1 MDPDAPHP
9 GSATPDPA
17 GAGGAEPPGRRLAP
31 RHASSPARP
40 RSTSWTL
47 SLVLVAVLAFAGS
60 LAGFGVLRLQGNVRT
75 VGDLG
80 ALIARDDEGG
90 STATPDTDA
99 WEGRPLNFLVIGSD
113 DRGGANGEIGGVVG
127 GMRSDTAL
135 LVHVAADRSRVE
147 VVSIPRDSEVRIP
160 ACHLDRDPAGRM
172 SEPTKDKFN
181 AAFSLGGAS
190 GDPGLAGLCTAAT
203 VAENTGIDVGA
214 DFAIVDFAGF
224 EGMVDAIGGVRLC
237 VPEAIRDT
245 HRNTDLDLDA
255 GWHDLTGG
263 QALDYVRARYVT
275 GSDNSDTQRIPRQ
288 QKFIGAVVRKVTSS
302 DVLTSPRSVA
312 GFLEQGTRALTLSG
326 DLASMRSLAGL
337 GWRMRGLDPEQ
348 VTFVTVP
355 TGPKPG
361 SAGRVLW
368 TDDADLLW
376 QRIAADEPVA
386 PEPAPGSTSTPAP
399 DATGDQATPGGGT
412 PPAGTDVPQPAV
424 TPRTA
429 EDPDDVLC
437 G

>member
-1 MDPDAPHP
+1 
-9 GSATPDPA
+9 
-17 GAGGAEPPGRRLAP
+17 
-31 RHASSPARP
+31 
-40 RSTSWTL
+40 
-47 SLVLVAVLAFAGS
+47 
-60 LAGFGVLRLQGNVRT
+60 
-75 VGDLG
+75 
-80 ALIARDDEGG
+80 
-90 STATPDTDA
+90 
-99 WEGRPLNFLVIGSD
+99 
-113 DRGGANGEIGGVVG
+113 
-127 GMRSDTAL
+127 
-135 LVHVAADRSRVE
+135 
-147 VVSIPRDSEVRIP
+147 
-160 ACHLDRDPAGRM
+160 M

-326 DLASMRSLAGL
+326 ELASVRSLAGL

-361 SAGRVLW
+361 SVGRVLW

-386 PEPAPGSTSTPAP
+386 PEPTPGSTPTPAP
-399 DATGDQATPGGGT
+399 DATGGKAASGGGT
-412 PPAGTDVPQPAV
+412 PSAGTDVPRPAL

-429 EDPDDVLC
+429 EDPDDALC

>member
-1 MDPDAPHP
+1 MP
-9 GSATPDPA
+9 
-17 GAGGAEPPGRRLAP
+17 RR
-31 RHASSPARP
+31 RRSPW
-40 RSTSWTL
+40 WTL
-47 SLVLVAVLAFAGS
+47 SLVLVAALVFGGS
-60 LAGFGVLRLQGNVRT
+60 LAGFALVRLQGNVRT

-80 ALIARDDEGG
+80 ALISRDDATT
-90 STATPDTDA
+90 TATPDTDA

-113 DRGGANGEIGGVVG
+113 DREGENGDIGGVVG

-135 LVHVAADRSRVE
+135 LVHVSADRSRVE

-160 ACHLDRDPAGRM
+160 ACHLDRDPEGSM
-172 SEPTKDKFN
+172 SAATKDKFN
-181 AAFSLGGAS
+181 AAFSVGGAS
-190 GDPGLAGLCTAAT
+190 GDAGLAGLCTAAT

-245 HRNTDLDLDA
+245 HGNTDLDLSA
-255 GWHDLTGG
+255 GWHELTGD

-288 QKFIGAVVRKVTSS
+288 QKFIAAVVRKVTSS

-326 DLASMRSLAGL
+326 DLASVRSLAGL
-337 GWRMRGLDPEQ
+337 GWRMRGLDPAD

-355 TGPKPG
+355 AVPKEG
-361 SAGRVLW
+361 SGRVVW
-368 TDDADLLW
+368 TDEADLLW
-376 QRIAADEPVA
+376 ARIIADEPVA
-386 PEPAPGSTSTPAP
+386 GPATADPSVAP
-399 DATGDQATPGGGT
+399 DPSAA
-412 PPAGTDVPQPAV
+412 AGAAGSDSPAV
-424 TPRTA
+424 PTPRTGQ
-429 EDPDDVLC
+429 DPDDVLC
-437 G
+437 D

>member
-1 MDPDAPHP
+1 MF
-9 GSATPDPA
+9 G
-17 GAGGAEPPGRRLAP
+17 
-31 RHASSPARP
+31 
-40 RSTSWTL
+40 
-47 SLVLVAVLAFAGS
+47 GS
-60 LAGFGVLRLQGNVRT
+60 LAGFALVRLQGNVRT

-80 ALIARDDEGG
+80 ALIARDDATA
-90 STATPDTDA
+90 TATPDTDA

-113 DRGGANGEIGGVVG
+113 DREGANGDIGGVVG

-135 LVHVAADRSRVE
+135 LVHVSADRSRVE

-160 ACHLDRDPAGRM
+160 ACHLDRDPEGSM
-172 SEPTKDKFN
+172 SAATKDKFN
-181 AAFSLGGAS
+181 AAFSVGGAS
-190 GDPGLAGLCTAAT
+190 GDAGLAGLCTAAT

-245 HRNTDLDLDA
+245 HGNTDLDLSA
-255 GWHDLTGG
+255 GWHELTGD

-288 QKFIGAVVRKVTSS
+288 QKFIAAVVRKVTSS

-326 DLASMRSLAGL
+326 DLASVRSLAGL
-337 GWRMRGLDPEQ
+337 GWRLRGLDPAD

-355 TGPKPG
+355 AAPKEG
-361 SAGRVLW
+361 SGRVVW
-368 TDDADLLW
+368 TDEADLLW
-376 QRIAADEPVA
+376 ARIIADEPVA
-386 PEPAPGSTSTPAP
+386 DPVPTTSEPTTPDRSSAPSAAGSDSPAPP
-399 DATGDQATPGGGT
+399 
-412 PPAGTDVPQPAV
+412 
-424 TPRTA
+424 TPRTGQ
-429 EDPDDVLC
+429 DPDDVLC

>member
-1 MDPDAPHP
+1 MF
-9 GSATPDPA
+9 G
-17 GAGGAEPPGRRLAP
+17 
-31 RHASSPARP
+31 
-40 RSTSWTL
+40 
-47 SLVLVAVLAFAGS
+47 GS
-60 LAGFGVLRLQGNVRT
+60 LAGFALVRLQGNVRT

-80 ALIARDDEGG
+80 ALIARDDATA
-90 STATPDTDA
+90 TATPDTDA

-113 DRGGANGEIGGVVG
+113 DREGANGDIGGVVG

-135 LVHVAADRSRVE
+135 LVHVSADRSRVE

-160 ACHLDRDPAGRM
+160 ACHLDRDPEGSM
-172 SEPTKDKFN
+172 SAATKDKFN
-181 AAFSLGGAS
+181 AAFSVGGAS
-190 GDPGLAGLCTAAT
+190 GDAGLAGLCTAAT

-245 HRNTDLDLDA
+245 HGNTDLDLSA
-255 GWHDLTGG
+255 GWHELTGD

-288 QKFIGAVVRKVTSS
+288 QKFIAAVVRKVTSS

-326 DLASMRSLAGL
+326 DLASVRSLAGL
-337 GWRMRGLDPEQ
+337 GWRLRGLDPAD

-355 TGPKPG
+355 AAPKEG
-361 SAGRVLW
+361 SGRVVW
-368 TDDADLLW
+368 TDEADLLW
-376 QRIAADEPVA
+376 ARIIADEPVA
-386 PEPAPGSTSTPAP
+386 DPAPTTSEPTTSAAGSDSPAP
-399 DATGDQATPGGGT
+399 P
-412 PPAGTDVPQPAV
+412 
-424 TPRTA
+424 TPRTGQ
-429 EDPDDVLC
+429 DPDDVLC